1 MILAIN
7 VGSSSLKFSLFPK
20 DDLAKPR
27 ATGAISRIGH
37 GQPVAALEAEGDH
50 RVLHLHAGTHES
62 AAVEVIGWLGPRLFD
77 ENTILVGHRVVHGGL
92 RTEHALIDGNV
103 EKAIESAAA
112 FAPLH
117 NPPALRV
124 IRAVRQALGAGT
136 PMVAVFDT
144 AFFADLPELASRYP
158 VPWQMSERYGIR
170 RYGFHGLAHEAMA
183 HIAAEVI
190 GQSLDHLTVV
200 TLQLGN
206 GCSAALVVKGRAID
220 TSMGLTPLEGLMMGT
235 RSGSIDPA
243 IVAFVA
249 EREGV
254 SAQGVVD
261 ILNSRSGLLGVSG
274 VSADWRDLERA
285 AADGN
290 GRAEIAIG
298 MFAYRVRKQIGAYF
312 AAAAG
317 PVDAIV
323 FGGGIGEHSA
333 ALRRLV
339 LNDLGHLGVSLDAS
353 RNDANR
359 SSQPR
364 VVSSADSPTAV
375 LVAHVDEMK
384 GIARSAVMTMKS
396 VR

>member
-20 DDLAKPR
+20 DDLSEPL
-27 ATGAISRIGH
+27 ATGAISRIGQ
-37 GQPVAALEAEGDH
+37 GRPVASLETESDH
-50 RVLHLHAGTHES
+50 DVLHLQGGTHES
-62 AAVEVIGWLGPRLFD
+62 GAVEVIGWLGPRLANED
-77 ENTILVGHRVVHGGL
+77 TVLVGHRVVHGGL
-92 RTEHALIDGNV
+92 RTEHALIDGEV

-124 IRAVRQALGAGT
+124 IRAVRQALGVGT

-144 AFFADLPELASRYP
+144 AFFADLPEIASRYP
-158 VPWQMSERYGIR
+158 IPWQMSERHGIR

-183 HIAAEVI
+183 GIAADVI
-190 GQSLDHLTVV
+190 GQSLDDLTVI

-206 GCSAALVVKGRAID
+206 GCSAALVVNGRAID

-235 RSGSIDPA
+235 RSGSVDPA

-249 EREGV
+249 AREGV
-254 SAQGVVD
+254 SAQAVVD

-274 VSADWRDLERA
+274 VSTDWRDLEKAASEGNRRA
-285 AADGN
+285 AV
-290 GRAEIAIG
+290 AIG
-298 MFAYRVRKQIGAYF
+298 MFAYRVRKQIGAYLT
-312 AAAAG
+312 AASG
-317 PVDAIV
+317 PVDAVV

-353 RNDANR
+353 RNDANG

-364 VVSSADSPTAV
+364 VVSPGDSPTAV
-375 LVAHVDEMK
+375 LVARVDEMR
-384 GIARSAVMTMKS
+384 GIARATVTTMK
-396 VR
+396 VAR